1 MLAVDRDHEERVLAE
16 IESHLREEAPGLAV
30 RLDHFST
37 GSDPDERWTRRRRA
51 AMVLVC
57 LLIAV
62 WFAALIL
69 GSRGGSQPT
78 DGRVEGA
85 PAAVAAVMA
94 ERSAP
99 ASSGGEGTRSL
110 AVG

>member
-30 RLDHFST
+30 RLDRFST
-37 GSDPDERWTRRRRA
+37 GSDPDERWTRSRRA
-51 AMVLVC
+51 ATVLVC
-57 LLIAV
+57 LLITA

-69 GSRGGSQPT
+69 GSRGDPQPAG
-78 DGRVEGA
+78 GRVEGA
-85 PAAVAAVMA
+85 PAPVAAVMA

-99 ASSGGEGTRSL
+99 STFGM
-110 AVG
+110 

>member
-1 MLAVDRDHEERVLAE
+1 MDRDHEERVLAE

-30 RLDHFST
+30 RLDRFST
-37 GSDPDERWTRRRRA
+37 GSHPDERWTCRRKA

-57 LLIAV
+57 LLIVV

-69 GSRGGSQPT
+69 GSRGGLSRQT
-78 DGRVEGA
+78 GESRVRWPPWPQSWPSGA
-85 PAAVAAVMA
+85 P
-94 ERSAP
+94 P
-99 ASSGGEGTRSL
+99 AHSGGEETRSL